1 MTHIKY
7 EGDIYRPPS
16 EAYSLLIQATVGCSY
31 NKCAFC
37 ALYSKKQ
44 FRVRSREE
52 IMADLEA
59 GRRLYG
65 RVEKLFFCDGD
76 ALCLSTDRLSELLDY
91 SRKLF
96 PECRQ
101 ISVYGNARDVLAKG
115 CDDLKKLAE
124 KGLGIIYI
132 GAESGSDRVLAEVNK
147 GSTRDDMAKAIRMI
161 EESGIKASVT
171 FISGLGGRE
180 NMEEH
185 ARESGRLVSETAPS
199 YCSLLTLILTP
210 EMPLYSAAERGEFI
224 PLSTGEVVRETEIF
238 FENIL
243 LPERLE
249 YESVPGYFRKPRC
262 VFRSNH
268 VSNAL
273 VLKGSF
279 PEDRE
284 RLIEAVRAAE
294 RYF

>member
-1 MTHIKY
+1 MSHIIY

-16 EAYSLLIQATVGCSY
+16 EGYSLLIQATVGCSY

-37 ALYSKKQ
+37 ALYSKKK

-52 IMADLEA
+52 IFADLEA
-59 GRRLYG
+59 GRKLYK

-76 ALCLSTDRLSELLDY
+76 ALCLSTERLSELLDY
-91 SRKLF
+91 SRSLF

-101 ISVYGNARDVLAKG
+101 ISVYGNARDVIVKG
-115 CDDLKKLAE
+115 VEDLKLLAG

-132 GAESGSDRVLAEVNK
+132 GAESGSDRVLSAVNK
-147 GSTRDDMAKAIRMI
+147 GSSRDDMAKAIRMI

-199 YCSLLTLILTP
+199 YFSLLTLILTP
-210 EMPLYSAAERGEFI
+210 EMPLYSSAARAEFI
-224 PLSTGEVVRETEIF
+224 PLSTGEVIRETEIF
-238 FENIL
+238 FENIS
-243 LPERLE
+243 LPDRLE
-249 YESVPGYFRKPRC
+249 YESEPGRFRSPEC

-273 VLKGSF
+273 VLKGTF

-284 RLIEAVRAAE
+284 RLLEMVRSAE
-294 RYF
+294 KYF